1 MPNPI
6 VEEFLA
12 VYANLKRWLLR
23 QTGNADDAAD
33 LAQESF
39 VRWLDFARADNGSVQ
54 NPRAFLFQVARNL
67 MQDRWRADQ
76 HRTSLAQEVH
86 RARLTSTVISAECMV
101 ESRQRLAILVEAVEE
116 LPPKCKEAFKLH
128 KFQGLSHEE
137 VALRMG
143 ISRNMVEKHI
153 IKALLR
159 IRSRIKTAESS

>member
-23 QTGNADDAAD
+23 ETGNADDAAD

-39 VRWLDFARADNGSVQ
+39 ARWLDFASAGNGSVQ
-54 NPRAFLFQVARNL
+54 NPQAFLFQVARNL
-67 MQDRWRADQ
+67 IQDHWRADQ
-76 HRTSLAQEVH
+76 RRTILLHE
-86 RARLTSTVISAECMV
+86 ARTIDVTGTTVSPERMV
-101 ESRQRLAILVEAVEE
+101 ESRQRLTTLVQAVEE

-128 KFQGLSHEE
+128 KFQGLSHGE

-153 IKALLR
+153 IKAMLH
-159 IRSRIKTAESS
+159 IRSRIES

>member
-39 VRWLDFARADNGSVQ
+39 ARWLDFARADNGSVQ
-54 NPRAFLFQVARNL
+54 NPRAFLFQVARHL
-67 MQDRWRADQ
+67 IQDRWRADQ
-76 HRTSLAQEVH
+76 RHTSLLHEAH
-86 RARLTSTVISAECMV
+86 RATSIGTTISTERAV
-101 ESRQRLAILVEAVEE
+101 ESRQRLAILIQAVEE
-116 LPPKCKEAFKLH
+116 LSPKCQQAFKLH
-128 KFQGLSHEE
+128 KFQGLSHGE
-137 VALRMG
+137 VAVRMG

-153 IKALLR
+153 IKAMLHIRCR
-159 IRSRIKTAESS
+159 IET